1 MKTIPLFDEELARV
15 PPQPIGSEPPRSKA
29 PPRYRSPNRDQLEL
43 HPCALED
50 LVAEDHPV
58 RAVWEF
64 VQGMELS
71 PLYEGI
77 RAVEGRA
84 GRPAIDPVILVA
96 LWLYA
101 TIEGVGSARALARLC
116 LEHHACPV
124 GSVVGYRSITTPW
137 RTFGWRT
144 GSSWTS
150 S

>member
-1 MKTIPLFDEELARV
+1 MKTIALFDEDLAPV
-15 PPQPIGSEPPRSKA
+15 PLRPIGSERPQSKA
-29 PPRYRSPNRDQLEL
+29 PARYRSPNRDQLEL

-64 VQGMELS
+64 VQGMDLS

-101 TIEGVGSARALARLC
+101 TIEGIGSARALARLC

-124 GSVVGYRSITTPW
+124 GSVEGSRSITTPW

-144 GSSWTS
+144 HSSWTS